1 MQFQQIR
8 GTTVKLIFADTSFL
22 IDPFFAPKDAY
33 PPLEVCYHPNLRWPT
48 AELPL
53 SPQEIVHG
61 LDAII
66 ITHLHPD
73 HLDEFA
79 ITALPKNLP
88 VFAQDETDAQS
99 IHQFGF
105 ADVRILS
112 YEGTLFNK
120 IKLTRIDCLHGNPET
135 TQKYYDL
142 MQLRSTAS
150 GIIFIAPDEPTF
162 YLAGDTIWYK
172 KVEQT
177 IKMYQP
183 QIIALNAA
191 DAQFT
196 DSGSIIMNEEDIRK
210 VIHAAP
216 QAKIIITHM
225 DAVPHAMLTRQD
237 VKKMIAK
244 YNLSEQILIPEDRD
258 ILSF

>member
-1 MQFQQIR
+1 M
-8 GTTVKLIFADTSFL
+8 
-22 IDPFFAPKDAY
+22 
-33 PPLEVCYHPNLRWPT
+33 
-48 AELPL
+48 
-53 SPQEIVHG
+53 
-61 LDAII
+61 
-66 ITHLHPD
+66 
-73 HLDEFA
+73 
-79 ITALPKNLP
+79 
-88 VFAQDETDAQS
+88 
-99 IHQFGF
+99 
-105 ADVRILS
+105 
-112 YEGTLFNK
+112 
-120 IKLTRIDCLHGNPET
+120 
-135 TQKYYDL
+135 
-142 MQLRSTAS
+142 
-150 GIIFIAPDEPTF
+150 
-162 YLAGDTIWYK
+162 
-172 KVEQT
+172 EQT